1 MWLIYIALIIIG
13 SVAIL
18 CWIVIGYGVHGSTF
32 RLSWEH
38 LPLTLLIVFCFWFPI
53 RNWILM
59 ARNKR

>member
-1 MWLIYIALIIIG
+1 MSLLYITLIVIG

-18 CWIVIGYGVHGSTF
+18 YWAVIGYGVHGSTF

-53 RNWILM
+53 RNWIWM
-59 ARNKR
+59 IRNKK